1 MVNGRDT
8 VESTYHCRWTVRI
21 SKHRGLFRSEKKGV
35 ARRLITDVSR
45 SSLGTKPFA
54 KLSLIEVGLF
64 GEFLRGRRAN
74 ISKRG
79 VNSKPVAKYNE
90 RSIYGRPK
98 IVDHLPKKLIK
109 GIRVQ

>member
-1 MVNGRDT
+1 MVDGRDT
-8 VESTYHCRWTVRI
+8 VETTYHRRWTVRI

-35 ARRLITDVSR
+35 ARRVITDVSR

-74 ISKRG
+74 IEH
-79 VNSKPVAKYNE
+79 E
-90 RSIYGRPK
+90 RAN
-98 IVDHLPKKLIK
+98 
-109 GIRVQ
+109 